1 MKGLNFLLGALFF
14 SWSLSVHADDTGNPV
29 PVTPEP
35 LTEPA
40 AVYLSFTTQS
50 AVFIHSSR
58 LPKWSFGVLYD
69 RELPYHPMWIDSIDT
84 YRPVDSLTLKASRA
98 IASAGK
104 QRLFAAIQTSN
115 NQNFESQNQVYLPS
129 NAGVAASL
137 GWQVGKENS
146 LNMAVEYEY
155 REIGQQELQSIVLG
169 VQYYF

>member
-1 MKGLNFLLGALFF
+1 MKGLNFFVGILFF
-14 SWSLSVHADDTGNPV
+14 SGSLKAIADEAGTPV
-29 PVTPEP
+29 PAPVQP

-40 AVYLSFTTQS
+40 AVFLLSTTQS
-50 AVFIHSSR
+50 AVFIHSPK

-84 YRPVDSLTLKASRA
+84 YRPVDSLTLKASRV
-98 IASAGK
+98 IAPAGK

-115 NQNFESQNQVYLPS
+115 NQNFASQNQVYLPA

-155 REIGQQELQSIVLG
+155 REVGEQELQSIVLG